1 MSNIG
6 TKDYYLKN
14 FISKML
20 GLIAAREFP
29 RCYEGFVKV
38 IVDNLQSSNDSAM
51 VDMCLTIIYDIL
63 NESDDRFAVMT
74 IEILPVILTVFKSS
88 SVNNRI

>member
-1 MSNIG
+1 
-6 TKDYYLKN
+6 
-14 FISKML
+14 ML

-38 IVDNLQSSNDSAM
+38 VVDNLQSSNDPTM
-51 VDMCLTIIYDIL
+51 IDMYLRIIYDIL

-74 IEILPVILTVFKSS
+74 IEILPVILNVFKGS
-88 SVNNRI
+88 SVNNSNFI